1 MGLEIGKNFVV
12 FRYYEEVE
20 ARERIPIILGPGRA
34 FGSGEHETTFSCVEE
49 LEKISITEETKVLDL
64 GCGTG
69 ILSIAAAKMGAQS
82 VTALDTEQNAV
93 KTTVNNMKLN
103 GVENKIV
110 PIKGEL
116 EMVKGKFF
124 DLILANL
131 YGDILIS
138 NIDILHSLVNPN
150 GYILLSGIL
159 FENVYQIKTGFLK
172 KGYRL
177 LRERYLEEYVT
188 MVFRNEIL

>member
-1 MGLEIGKNFVV
+1 M
-12 FRYYEEVE
+12 
-20 ARERIPIILGPGRA
+20 
-34 FGSGEHETTFSCVEE
+34 EE

-116 EMVKGKFF
+116 EMVKAKFF

-150 GYILLSGIL
+150 GDILLSGIL